1 MVNFHMVLINTLSTI
16 NTTIVTVLLRP
27 ATDKFGTV
35 IIRTKIFG
43 IHGIDYPLKLS
54 NARLLT
60 FFITILIL
68 LLNKKRG
75 ISMQAQRYLSFIHQT
90 SLLRQSSPSDF
101 HLNPIC
107 NGDTPCKECL
117 FGKSMPFNLRCHRHH
132 STRQVYHLSCTG
144 RLQRSYQWHGQF
156 PCSCQKQAGY
166 CHYTDKCPRFVR

>member
-43 IHGIDYPLKLS
+43 IHGIVFPH
-54 NARLLT
+54 
-60 FFITILIL
+60 ILYHYTNFAI
-68 LLNKKRG
+68 KQKRG
-75 ISMQAQRYLSFIHQT
+75 ISMKAQRYLSFIHQT

-144 RLQRSYQWHGQF
+144 RLQRSYQWHGKF

>member
-1 MVNFHMVLINTLSTI
+1 MDFCTSGPFRCPEKVEYPSYPHILYHYTNFAI
-16 NTTIVTVLLRP
+16 
-27 ATDKFGTV
+27 KQ
-35 IIRTKIFG
+35 
-43 IHGIDYPLKLS
+43 
-54 NARLLT
+54 
-60 FFITILIL
+60 
-68 LLNKKRG
+68 KRG

-107 NGDTPCKECL
+107 NGDTPCKGCL